1 MAKEAG
7 VTITTGGLHRSKS
20 PRGGYLRVSRPSII
34 SADHPMFGLAQ
45 GGRGFRGLVRDQE
58 SVTGHL
64 APCAHTYFKEKTMRT
79 TLRFALAAIVLGA
92 SVASAPAFAEP
103 EKPECIAPAKP
114 GGGFDLTCRLAMSGL
129 KDTKQLSAPLRV
141 SYMPGGIGAVAYN
154 AINAQR
160 PGEGNTI
167 IAFSGGSLL
176 NLAQGKFG
184 KYTENDV
191 RWLAAIGSDFGAIV
205 VRSDSPLKNLK
216 DLVAALKKDPSKV
229 VFGAG
234 GTIGSQDWMKA
245 ALTARAA
252 GVDHKTMRF
261 VAFEGGGEVLT
272 ALQGGH
278 IQVMSGDAGEVVG
291 LLKQKAPIR
300 VIAVFAENRLPGVM
314 ADIPTAKEQGFD
326 IQWPIIRGFYM
337 GPKVSDAD
345 FNWWVGSFDKMLATK
360 EFADLR
366 DARGLFPFNKTG
378 KELDAFVKER
388 VTAYRKI
395 ADEFGLVKK
404 K

>member
-1 MAKEAG
+1 MYKKLQ
-7 VTITTGGLHRSKS
+7 I
-20 PRGGYLRVSRPSII
+20 
-34 SADHPMFGLAQ
+34 
-45 GGRGFRGLVRDQE
+45 
-58 SVTGHL
+58 
-64 APCAHTYFKEKTMRT
+64 
-79 TLRFALAAIVLGA
+79 ALATVLVGA
-92 SVASAPAFAEP
+92 SLVSAPAFAEP
-103 EKPECIAPAKP
+103 DKPECIAPAKP
-114 GGGFDLTCRLAMSGL
+114 GGGFDLTCRLALSGMQE
-129 KDTKQLSAPLRV
+129 TKLLSAPLRV

-160 PGEGNTI
+160 PGEGGTI
-167 IAFSGGSLL
+167 VAFSGGSLL

-184 KYTENDV
+184 KYSENDV
-191 RWLAAIGSDFGAIV
+191 RWLAAIGSDFGVVV
-205 VRSDSPLKNLK
+205 VRNDSPFKNLQ
-216 DLVAALKKDPSKV
+216 DLVAALKKDPTKV

-245 ALTARAA
+245 ALTAKAA

-278 IQVMSGDAGEVVG
+278 VQVMSGDAGEVVG
-291 LLKQKAPIR
+291 LLKQNAPIR
-300 VIAVFAENRLPGVM
+300 VIAVFSENRLPGVM
-314 ADIPTAKEQGFD
+314 ANVPTAREQGFD

-345 FNWWVGSFDKMLATK
+345 FNWWSGTFDKMLASK
-360 EFADLR
+360 QYADLR

-388 VTAYRKI
+388 VAAYRKI
-395 ADEFGLVKK
+395 ADEFGLIKK
-404 K
+404 